1 LGRNTRTE
9 KLLKH
14 KRNKDKI
21 DNQHVDDLI
30 ASLRC
35 GQSSCPNENAW
46 CYIVDGIHL
55 KIIAAHMKTWSMT
68 INDGDAD
75 LETCPTA
82 LAKTLMPSRKGGKN
96 PLREQTSKAA
106 SISIDS
112 SSSSSATPTPGQLP
126 PPLHPHPHYAYRDL
140 YHPPTYH
147 HHRERSPRTPI
158 PSRSNIVVSSP
169 IAFEIGDNRDK
180 LTNYFNWL
188 AGVYP
193 AMEEQLQEC
202 FLLLK
207 SKGIVYGTL
216 PDISTKDWKDWEVID
231 GLVIMVRGHTTK
243 WDHERAKGRA

>member
-1 LGRNTRTE
+1 
-9 KLLKH
+9 
-14 KRNKDKI
+14 
-21 DNQHVDDLI
+21 
-30 ASLRC
+30 
-35 GQSSCPNENAW
+35 
-46 CYIVDGIHL
+46 
-55 KIIAAHMKTWSMT
+55 
-68 INDGDAD
+68 

-82 LAKTLMPSRKGGKN
+82 LAKTLMSSRKGEKN
-96 PLREQTSKAA
+96 PLREQTSKAV
-106 SISIDS
+106 SIPIDS

-126 PPLHPHPHYAYRDL
+126 PPLHLHPYYGYRDL

-147 HHRERSPRTPI
+147 HHRERSPHTPI

>member
-1 LGRNTRTE
+1 MA
-9 KLLKH
+9 H
-14 KRNKDKI
+14 
-21 DNQHVDDLI
+21 
-30 ASLRC
+30 LRC

-55 KIIAAHMKTWSMT
+55 KIISAHMKTWSMT
-68 INDGDAD
+68 INEGDAD

-96 PLREQTSKAA
+96 PLREQASKAA

-112 SSSSSATPTPGQLP
+112 NSSSSVISTPGQLP
-126 PPLHPHPHYAYRDL
+126 SLLPPHPYYPYRDL

-147 HHRERSPRTPI
+147 HHRERSPYTPV
-158 PSRSNIVVSSP
+158 PSRSEAVVSSP

-180 LTNYFNWL
+180 LTNYFDWL

-202 FLLLK
+202 LLTLK
-207 SKGIVYGTL
+207 TDGIVYGTL
-216 PDISTKDWKDWEVID
+216 LDVPTTLWKEWGVLP
-231 GLVIMVRGHTTK
+231 GLVIMIQGHMTK
-243 WDHERAKGRA
+243 WKRELAKRRA